1 MTVGMEQDA
10 PTRDRSLDVWVIED
24 NPVFRKALV
33 SLLEEAPS
41 MRCALAEESCEPAIA
56 AAEAGHL
63 PDVVL
68 MDLGLPGM
76 GGLEGTRRLKSIIP
90 TADVVI
96 LTIHE
101 DSDKVFDAICAG
113 ASGYL
118 LKPSSSETILDAVRA
133 VRSGAAVIN
142 PAIARKVL
150 SLFARL
156 AEPQSG
162 AESYG
167 LTSRERQ
174 ILQLLVDGLT
184 TRQIAG
190 RLEVSFHTV
199 DTHIR
204 NIYSKLHVHNRGGAV
219 AKAVQE
225 RLI

>member
-1 MTVGMEQDA
+1 MTVKTDQNVSSHQA
-10 PTRDRSLDVWVIED
+10 HLDVWVIED
-24 NPVFRKALV
+24 NPVFRRALV
-33 SLLEEAPS
+33 SLLDESPS
-41 MRCALAEESCEPAIA
+41 MKCALAEESCEPAIA

-90 TADVVI
+90 TADVII
-96 LTIHE
+96 LTVHE

-118 LKPSSSETILDAVRA
+118 LKPSSSDTILDAVRD
-133 VRSGAAVIN
+133 VRTGAAVIN
-142 PAIARKVL
+142 PSIARKVL

-156 AEPQSG
+156 AEPRSG
-162 AESYG
+162 AQEYG
-167 LTSRERQ
+167 LTSRERE

-184 TRQIAG
+184 IRQIAG
-190 RLEVSFHTV
+190 KIDVSFHTV

-219 AKAVQE
+219 AKAIQE

>member
-1 MTVGMEQDA
+1 MTQRNHCTIDMV
-10 PTRDRSLDVWVIED
+10 T
-24 NPVFRKALV
+24 
-33 SLLEEAPS
+33 
-41 MRCALAEESCEPAIA
+41 AIA
-56 AAEAGHL
+56 SRETVK
-63 PDVVL
+63 DL
-68 MDLGLPGM
+68 MDM
-76 GGLEGTRRLKSIIP
+76 G
-90 TADVVI
+90 VY
-96 LTIHE
+96 
-101 DSDKVFDAICAG
+101 
-113 ASGYL
+113 GYL
-118 LKPSSSETILDAVRA
+118 LKPSSTETILDAVRD
-133 VRSGAAVIN
+133 VRTGAAVIN

-156 AEPQSG
+156 AEPRSG
-162 AESYG
+162 AEEYG

-184 TRQIAG
+184 IRQIAG

>member
-1 MTVGMEQDA
+1 MTLE
-10 PTRDRSLDVWVIED
+10 TKRDVPAGNGILDVWVVED
-24 NPVFRKALV
+24 NPVLRRALTA
-33 SLLEEAPS
+33 LFEEAPF
-41 MRCALAEESCEPAIA
+41 MRCALAEDCCEPAVA
-56 AAEAGHL
+56 AAEAGDL

-76 GGLEGTRRLKSIIP
+76 GGIEGTRRLKSLVP

-133 VRSGAAVIN
+133 VRTGAAVIN

-156 AEPQSG
+156 AEPRSG
-162 AESYG
+162 AEEYG
-167 LTSRERQ
+167 LTPRERQ

-184 TRQIAG
+184 IRQIAD

-204 NIYSKLHVHNRGGAV
+204 NIYSKLHVHTRGGAV
-219 AKAVQE
+219 AKAVKE